1 MHPTVTIVRQD
12 GCCTQ
17 AQKWSRSQVGAS
29 IFFGR
34 INQMHHRNTFQ
45 HFQSSDQ
52 ESATHYLK
60 VSLQWTHQSYPPI
73 SNPKIFVSRNPHR
86 SYHIKVACFIR
97 PPQLIR
103 CRADPIKSDSDL
115 RVMALLKA
123 KINKSISA
131 TIPPPKY
138 ICQLLK
144 DV

>member
-1 MHPTVTIVRQD
+1 MRTISK
-12 GCCTQ
+12 CPY
-17 AQKWSRSQVGAS
+17 
-29 IFFGR
+29 
-34 INQMHHRNTFQ
+34 N
-45 HFQSSDQ
+45 
-52 ESATHYLK
+52 ESTNLI
-60 VSLQWTHQSYPPI
+60 LPI
-73 SNPKIFVSRNPHR
+73 SNPKIFVSQNPHR